1 MGIKKFLLTGID
13 FIMGRPADLKKF
25 FQPTVARGKTV
36 WPKSQADL
44 LRFGV
49 RWDYDGVVTGDDGLE
64 YHKYQLQPNGGKI
77 PSTIQ
82 RWRESNGGTH
92 AVLTNMYIPKGVDV
106 DKGIFE
112 RQANKALGD
121 I

>member
-13 FIMGRPADLKKF
+13 FITGRPADLKKF

-44 LRFGV
+44 LRFGI
-49 RWDYDGVVTGDDGLE
+49 RWDYDGVVTGDDGVE
-64 YHKYQLQPNGGKI
+64 YHKYQLQPNSGKI

-82 RWRESNGGTH
+82 RWRENNGGTH

-106 DKGIFE
+106 DKEIFE
-112 RQANKALGD
+112 RQANKALGG